1 MPHIHTEPGQH
12 DHTVTGYVVRIDGV
26 EPKVLLH
33 MHKKLN
39 MLLPPGGHIE
49 LDETPWVAMTHE
61 LREEV
66 GYDIQQLSVL
76 QPRLRFSQ
84 DEVTDEVILH
94 PQPLLMNTHDI
105 TPEHYHSDTA
115 YAFVATS
122 GPLHPLPEGESADIR
137 WITKDELV
145 GLSPSDIWQNTRA
158 VYLAILDRF
167 MTEWES
173 VPATEYIL

>member
-49 LDETPWVAMTHE
+49 LDETPWAAMMHE

-84 DEVTDEVILH
+84 DELTAEIVLH
-94 PQPLLMNTHDI
+94 PQPLLMNTHGI

-115 YAFVATS
+115 YAFVVTS
-122 GPLHPLPEGESADIR
+122 EPIYSLSDDESADIR
-137 WITKDELV
+137 WMTKDELAS
-145 GLSPSDIWQNTRA
+145 LPLSDIRQNIRA
-158 VYLAILDRF
+158 AYLAILDRF

-173 VPATEYIL
+173 VSATEYIL